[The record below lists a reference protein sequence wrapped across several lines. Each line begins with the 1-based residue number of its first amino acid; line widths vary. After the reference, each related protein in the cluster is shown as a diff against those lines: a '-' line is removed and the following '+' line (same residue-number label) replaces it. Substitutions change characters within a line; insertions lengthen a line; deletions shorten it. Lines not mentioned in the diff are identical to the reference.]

1 MTVEEAKK
9 IKNDFLANLDISE
22 NKDLQEIIA
31 EIKDTAKKG
40 TDYIQIKLT
49 KDMDKEI
56 IKNVLNYLGY
66 HVEYKGSSYGVDY
79 YIIDGW

>member
-40 TDYIQIKLT
+40 TDYIHIELT
-49 KDMDKEI
+49 KDMDKGI
-56 IKNVLNYLGY
+56 IENVLKHLGY
-66 HVEYKGSSYGVDY
+66 HVEYKGTCNGTDY
-79 YIIDGW
+79 YIITGW